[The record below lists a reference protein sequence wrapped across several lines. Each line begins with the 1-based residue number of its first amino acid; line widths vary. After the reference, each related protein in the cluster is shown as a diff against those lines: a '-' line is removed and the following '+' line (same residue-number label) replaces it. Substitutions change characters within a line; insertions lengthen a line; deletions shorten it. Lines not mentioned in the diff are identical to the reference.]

1 MFQPRHLCM
10 TTEKDKACDIVLT
23 KNQNPDVFFA
33 ESRETPTLE
42 NPHLF
47 KN

>member
-10 TTEKDKACDIVLT
+10 TTEKDKACSVACT
-23 KNQNPDVFFA
+23 KNQKPDVFLA
-33 ESRETPTLE
+33 ESRETPTLD

-47 KN
+47 QN